1 MMVEV
6 ECIDIVK
13 LEKLINW
20 TCSTHSSRFTHTKT
34 ISQNNQFLIEL
45 TPLPLDCFEG
55 LPLSVSLSPSYPK
68 HNSITFIRL
77 SLDPHTS
84 IMSHRS
90 EVATRRL
97 CNLIVF
103 SHNKILYLIHF
114 VVGFR
119 FVLKGLLMPST
130 GLRIARLSI
139 HIYRL
144 FVDVLLR
151 FRRAPHTRKS
161 FANWTSMGR
170 WSSLFVFCLL

>member
-1 MMVEV
+1 MIEV

-13 LEKLINW
+13 LENLINW
-20 TCSTHSSRFTHTKT
+20 TCSTHSS
-34 ISQNNQFLIEL
+34 L
-45 TPLPLDCFEG
+45 
-55 LPLSVSLSPSYPK
+55 VSLTQSDLSKQSISNRAHSTCHSTVLKVFHFQFHSRHRIRSIIRSPL
-68 HNSITFIRL
+68 FA

-103 SHNKILYLIHF
+103 SHNKILYPIHF

-139 HIYRL
+139 HVYRL